1 MQGKREDVFSSTM
14 LVILTTVSSTLT
26 TLSSATFSSGL
37 TGLAGGL
44 HTGCMSL
51 VLRSQSFGGVFVAAV
66 IVLLNNFPNELNTI
80 GLFNLALLFNV
91 LAFLS
96 MVYLVNSKYVRQY
109 ANLFLAKTNPESE
122 PLLPTSLITGKRRS
136 LMEIVWKIKTQMLI
150 ILLVYTV
157 TISCFPALT
166 NLIVSEGGDEVND
179 SGTWEKDFFVP
190 TCCFLAFAMGDFL
203 GRVLLYL
210 LPDHPISPMGAF
222 LLALLRIVFVPLFL
236 LCNLAPS
243 DRHLIPVIFHSDA
256 LFVVLIIGFGISNG
270 FLCRYKPSLFKS
282 DS

>member
-1 MQGKREDVFSSTM
+1 MLLQRKREDVFSSTM
-14 LVILTTVSSTLT
+14 LATLTTLSSTLT
-26 TLSSATFSSGL
+26 TLSSATFFSGL

-44 HTGCMSL
+44 HTSWMSL

-66 IVLLNNFPNELNTI
+66 VILLNNFPNELNTI

-109 ANLFLAKTNPESE
+109 ANLFSAKSNPESE
-122 PLLPTSLITGKRRS
+122 PLLPTPLITGKRRS

-157 TISCFPALT
+157 TISCFPVLT
-166 NLIVSEGGDEVND
+166 NLIVSVGGDD
-179 SGTWEKDFFVP
+179 GGTWEKNFFIP

-210 LPDHPISPMGAF
+210 LPDHPISPRSALF
-222 LLALLRIVFVPLFL
+222 LALLRIVFLPLFL

-256 LFVVLIIGFGISNG
+256 LFVVLIIGFGVSNG